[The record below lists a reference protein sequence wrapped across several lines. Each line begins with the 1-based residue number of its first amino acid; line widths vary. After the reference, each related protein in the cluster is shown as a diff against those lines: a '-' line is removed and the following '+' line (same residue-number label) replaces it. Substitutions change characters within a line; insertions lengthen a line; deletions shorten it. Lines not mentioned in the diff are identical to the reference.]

1 MYFILL
7 TDYSNYVV
15 FDEALALLDQHKKSN
30 SKNQKKSNILEV
42 ASLRSCAFKSIH
54 IAISTGINK
63 AITHEN
69 NCLPYICFV
78 LLFLSLIMVDLE
90 LLQHL
95 RRSYDFKEFHLIC
108 GMVQDLPLKSI
119 DKVRKRQYYLF
130 PVFKFH

>member
-1 MYFILL
+1 MYFDLL

-42 ASLRSCAFKSIH
+42 ASLRSCTFKSIH

-78 LLFLSLIMVDLE
+78 LLFLSLTMVDLE

-95 RRSYDFKEFHLIC
+95 RWSYDFKEFHLIY